1 MGKEERF
8 KNVGRELW
16 VAVFVF
22 VVEYETV
29 GLVQEVKC
37 LGAAEVVCVD
47 DVVDVGKV
55 LVE

>member
-1 MGKEERF
+1 M
-8 KNVGRELW
+8 W
-16 VAVFVF
+16 VAVLVF
-22 VVEYETV
+22 VVEYESV
-29 GLVQEVKC
+29 GLVDEVKC